1 MTLTDKKK
9 INLVRIETARHA
21 LNIYLENGFIT
32 EEDILHLLKV
42 KSDYGFKYK
51 DKVQTYK
58 KCILRDIF
66 NSPFILCDQDSLSL
80 NVKQLLPIILK
91 SRYDK
96 EIDELKYMLENG
108 FINKEEYIEEEKL
121 MKYNYYGSSKDGKSI
136 LKNGHVDNLLDNKIK
151 VR

>member
-9 INLVRIETARHA
+9 TNLIRIENARQA
-21 LNIYLENGFIT
+21 LNVYLENGFIT
-32 EEDILHLLKV
+32 EEDILGLLNK

-66 NSPFILCDQDSLSL
+66 NSPFILCDQDCLSL
-80 NVKQLLPIILK
+80 NIKQLLPIILK
-91 SRYDK
+91 VRYDK

-108 FINKEEYIEEEKL
+108 YIKKEEYIEEEKL
-121 MKYNYYGSSKDGKSI
+121 IKYNYYGSSKDGKSI
-136 LKNGHVDNLLDNKIK
+136 LKNGHVDVLRDNKIK
-151 VR
+151 SR

>member
-9 INLVRIETARHA
+9 INLVRIESARHS
-21 LNIYLENGFIT
+21 LNTYFENGFIT

-51 DKVQTYK
+51 DRKQSYK
-58 KCILRDIF
+58 LNVLRDIF
-66 NSPFILCDQDSLSL
+66 NSPFILCDQDNLSL
-80 NVKQLLPIILK
+80 NIKQLLPLILK
-91 SRYDK
+91 SRYDR

-108 FINKEEYIEEEKL
+108 YINKEEYIEEEKL
-121 MKYNYYGSSKDGKSI
+121 LKYNYYGSSKDGKSI

>member
-9 INLVRIETARHA
+9 INLIRIEEARQS

-42 KSDYGFKYK
+42 KNDYGFKYK
-51 DKVQTYK
+51 NKAHSYK
-58 KCILRDIF
+58 SSVLRSIY
-66 NSPFILCDQDSLSL
+66 NSPFILCDQDCLSL
-80 NVKQLLPIILK
+80 NIKQLLPIILK

-108 FINKEEYIEEEKL
+108 LIKKQEYIEEEKL
-121 MKYNYYGSSKDGKSI
+121 LKYNYYDSSLEGKSI

>member
-9 INLVRIETARHA
+9 INLVRIEAARQA
-21 LNIYLENGFIT
+21 LNIYIENGFIT
-32 EEDILHLLKV
+32 EEDILHLLTV

-108 FINKEEYIEEEKL
+108 YINKEEYIEEEKL
-121 MKYNYYGSSKDGKSI
+121 LKYNYYGSSKDGKSI
-136 LKNGHVDNLLDNKIK
+136 LKKGHVDNLLDNKIK

>member
-9 INLVRIETARHA
+9 INLIRIEEARHT
-21 LNIYLENGFIT
+21 LNAYLQNGFIT

-51 DKVQTYK
+51 DKIQSYK
-58 KCILRDIF
+58 SSVLRSIY
-66 NSPFILCDQDSLSL
+66 NSPFILCDQNCLSL
-80 NVKQLLPIILK
+80 NLKQLLPIILK
-91 SRYDK
+91 CRYET

-108 FINKEEYIEEEKL
+108 FIKKEEYIETEKL
-121 MKYNYYGSSKDGKSI
+121 IKYNYYGSSNDGKNI
-136 LKNGHVDNLLDNKIK
+136 LKTGHVDNLLDNKIK

>member
-9 INLVRIETARHA
+9 NNLIRIEAARQA

-32 EEDILHLLKV
+32 EEDILRLLKK
-42 KSDYGFKYK
+42 KSDYGFRYK

-58 KCILRDIF
+58 KSILRDIF
-66 NSPFILCDQDSLSL
+66 NSPFILCDQDNLSL
-80 NVKQLLPIILK
+80 NIKQLLPLILK
-91 SRYDK
+91 SRYDR

-108 FINKEEYIEEEKL
+108 YINKEEYIEEEKL
-121 MKYNYYGSSKDGKSI
+121 LKYNYYGSSKDGKSI